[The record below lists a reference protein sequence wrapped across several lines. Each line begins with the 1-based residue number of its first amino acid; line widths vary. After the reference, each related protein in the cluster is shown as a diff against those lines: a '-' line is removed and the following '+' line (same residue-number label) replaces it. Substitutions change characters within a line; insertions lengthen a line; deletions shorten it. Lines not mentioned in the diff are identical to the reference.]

1 MLFEVCLGIAAL
13 LAVTTTL
20 LIALPTRSGELR
32 LWRRLRVQD
41 WRRRITRR
49 RQLAARLDP
58 AVTLSTAKANLLWHL
73 FLNVLFVMLMVRALV
88 APVAWW
94 RALAGP
100 LVIPCLAWFV
110 GSLVQRQLI
119 AIVQLRLRRPC

>member
-1 MLFEVCLGIAAL
+1 MMFEVCLGIAAL

-20 LIALPTRSGELR
+20 
-32 LWRRLRVQD
+32 
-41 WRRRITRR
+41 
-49 RQLAARLDP
+49 
-58 AVTLSTAKANLLWHL
+58 
-73 FLNVLFVMLMVRALV
+73 LMVRALV

-100 LVIPCLAWFV
+100 LVIPCLAWCV
-110 GSLVQRQLI
+110 GSLVQRQMI